1 MFSRITKR
9 TFQPLLLFISRV
21 YYAHE
26 IDRKLIQEDDKKAFS
41 FENYPVVKEIF
52 ECLELCLDELG
63 QQTKSVSSQSATQL
77 LQNLTGHLSF
87 CKRNL
92 TKVET
97 RLAMASEIAPILSKK
112 LKSLEGKVM
121 AMSPKKAAAARA
133 APVAAPPLRED
144 VGLPSVMVELIS
156 EIVDKKDRDKKRKRK
171 ERKEKKKRKRKRKK
185 SM

>member
-1 MFSRITKR
+1 MISQSVKGYSMFSRITKCAI
-9 TFQPLLLFISRV
+9 QPLLLFISRV
-21 YYAHE
+21 FYAHE

-52 ECLELCLDELG
+52 ECLEHCLDELG
-63 QQTKSVSSQSATQL
+63 QQKKSVSSQSATQL
-77 LQNLTGHLSF
+77 LHNLTGHLSF

-97 RLAMASEIAPILSKK
+97 RLAMASEIVPILSKK

-121 AMSPKKAAAARA
+121 AKSPKKAAAAQV
-133 APVAAPPLRED
+133 APVAATPLRED
-144 VGLPSVMVELIS
+144 VGLPSVMVELVS
-156 EIVDKKDRDKKRKRK
+156 KIVDENDRDKKRK
-171 ERKEKKKRKRKRKK
+171 K